1 MSKRNL
7 RKIIRELDLKGI
19 KSRMFA
25 LKMRKKK
32 IKVTSLN
39 QVFLVNRYNKLK
51 DFGFEIYAFI
61 NGYLRYVS

>member
-1 MSKRNL
+1 M
-7 RKIIRELDLKGI
+7 RELDLKGV

-25 LKMRKKK
+25 LKIRKRE
-32 IKVTSLN
+32 IKVAGPN

-61 NGYLRYVS
+61 DGYSRYVP